1 MYEGQEYPVQT
12 NLVAMFNLYNLLAVI
27 AALHEG
33 GLPLEQI
40 LDQLNTIPQIE
51 GRMERIE
58 EGQPFNII
66 VDFAHT
72 RMDWNKSS
80 FASAITPK
88 EKRIISVFG
97 STASGIRRNVRCL
110 ASWRINTVI

>member
-1 MYEGQEYPVQT
+1 
-12 NLVAMFNLYNLLAVI
+12 MFNLYNLLAVI

-33 GLPLEQI
+33 GLPIEQI
-40 LDQLNTIPQIE
+40 LEQLNTIPQIE

-72 RMDWNKSS
+72 PDGLEQIFK

-97 STASGIRRNVRCL
+97 SCLLYTSRC
-110 ASWRINTVI
+110 V